1 MFVFWVILG
10 FVVFGEGTRHALIF
24 SRVVLFTITKTNAF
38 LQAMEQLVFGREP
51 LSYIQV
57 RAC

>member
-10 FVVFGEGTRHALIF
+10 LVVFGKGTRHALIF
-24 SRVVLFTITKTNAF
+24 RRVVLITITKTNAF

-57 RAC
+57 RAY